1 VEKRWLILAVLF
13 LAQTATGFQYQS
25 VGSVSSSLVKDLS
38 IDYARLGALIGLYQ
52 LPGIILS
59 FPGSLLGKRFGDKR
73 VVMIALG
80 LMAVGGA
87 TIGLSDLYT
96 LASAGRLLSGAGAIL
111 LNVFT
116 AKMVADW
123 FSGRGIVTAMAIL
136 VTSWPF
142 GIALALVSLGPLA
155 VSSSWSTAM
164 FLTAVVCVIASAL
177 VAAFYRSPPIVSD
190 EQVAQSTGLGL
201 SWREVYLAV
210 LAGLI
215 WALPNV
221 GFAVLP
227 GFAPGFLATTGY
239 TIVEAGSL
247 VSVASWLLV
256 LSLPLGGAIAERL
269 GHPNLIMVTC
279 FLGIGVA
286 TCLLPYWAYPLVFLI
301 ALGLLYG
308 PPPGIIMSLPVEVL
322 RPENRA
328 PGMGIFYTCYYG
340 VVAALTA
347 LAGFSRDITQNS
359 GAPLVFGGMLLFVTT
374 VILGLFRALQKR
386 GTSMS
391 VA

>member
-1 VEKRWLILAVLF
+1 
-13 LAQTATGFQYQS
+13 
-25 VGSVSSSLVKDLS
+25 
-38 IDYARLGALIGLYQ
+38 
-52 LPGIILS
+52 
-59 FPGSLLGKRFGDKR
+59 
-73 VVMIALG
+73 
-80 LMAVGGA
+80 
-87 TIGLSDLYT
+87 
-96 LASAGRLLSGAGAIL
+96 
-111 LNVFT
+111 
-116 AKMVADW
+116 
-123 FSGRGIVTAMAIL
+123 
-136 VTSWPF
+136 
-142 GIALALVSLGPLA
+142 
-155 VSSSWSTAM
+155 
-164 FLTAVVCVIASAL
+164 VIASAL
-177 VAAFYRSPPIVSD
+177 VAAFYCSPPIASD
-190 EQVAQSTGLGL
+190 EQVAQPAGLGL

-215 WALPNV
+215 WALFNV

-247 VSVASWLLV
+247 VSVTSWLLV

-269 GHPNLIMVTC
+269 GHPNLVMVTC

-286 TCLLPYWAYPLVFLI
+286 TCLLPYSAFPLAFLI
-301 ALGLLYG
+301 VLGLLYG

-347 LAGFSRDITQNS
+347 LAGFSQDITQNS
-359 GAPLVFGGMLLFVTT
+359 GAPLVFGGMLLFVTIA
-374 VILGLFRALQKR
+374 VLGLFRALQKR
-386 GTSMS
+386 GTRVS